1 MGRRKKPEEH
11 SHSESWL
18 VSYCDMISLLVTF
31 FLMMMTFSTK
41 DSADVRE
48 VGVGLLRG
56 RGGIWN
62 SKVYMPLH
70 EDIDPQTVDAI
81 ARDVAALS
89 EKQKDGARSN
99 VREQVDG
106 FSMSFDLAS
115 SFAPG
120 SAEPTQALEQNM
132 RTLGGFLQRYTQ
144 LVVIEGFTDDRFQPT
159 PEYPDAE
166 SISIARAQAAAK
178 ILLQGSLISPEQ
190 VQIAGLGPIRPR
202 AQNDSPMGRTS
213 NRRIEV
219 RVLSLASQQ
228 LVYADRSEV
237 PKPPAKH

>member
-31 FLMMMTFSTK
+31 FLMMMTFSTTET
-41 DSADVRE
+41 ADVRE
-48 VGVGLLRG
+48 VGVGLLVG

-62 SKVYMPLH
+62 TRIYFPMH
-70 EDIDPQTVDAI
+70 EDLDPQTVSAI

-89 EKQKDGARSN
+89 ESQKDGSRSN

-106 FSMSFDLAS
+106 FSLSFDLAS

-120 SAEPTQALEQNM
+120 SAEPTQALEQNL

-159 PEYPDAE
+159 PDYPDAE
-166 SISIARAQAAAK
+166 SIALARAQAAAK
-178 ILLQGSLISPEQ
+178 VLLQGSLISPEQ

-202 AQNDSPMGRTS
+202 AQNDSPLGRTS

-219 RVLSLASQQ
+219 RILSLASQQ
-228 LVYADRSEV
+228 VVYADHSDV
-237 PKPPAKH
+237 PQRPGLR

>member
-1 MGRRKKPEEH
+1 MSRKKKPEEH

-41 DSADVRE
+41 ESADVRE

-62 SKVYMPLH
+62 TKLYFPVH
-70 EDIDPQTVDAI
+70 EEVDPQTVSAI
-81 ARDVAALS
+81 ARDVAKLS
-89 EKQKDGARSN
+89 EDQKDGSRSN
-99 VREQVDG
+99 VREQTDG

-120 SAEPTQALEQNM
+120 SAVPTAALVQNL
-132 RTLGGFLQRYTQ
+132 RTLGSFLQRYTQ
-144 LVVIEGFTDDRFQPT
+144 LVVLEGFTDDRFQPT
-159 PEYPDAE
+159 PDYPDAQA
-166 SISIARAQAAAK
+166 ISVARAQAAAK
-178 ILLQGSLISPEQ
+178 VLLENSMISPEQ
-190 VQIAGLGPIRPR
+190 VQISGLGPLRPR
-202 AQNDSPMGRTS
+202 ALNDTPLGRTS

-219 RVLSLASQQ
+219 RILSLASQQ
-228 LVYADRSEV
+228 VVYADHGDTPQR
-237 PKPPAKH
+237 PGKR

>member
-41 DSADVRE
+41 DTADVRE
-48 VGVGLLRG
+48 
-56 RGGIWN
+56 
-62 SKVYMPLH
+62 
-70 EDIDPQTVDAI
+70 QT
-81 ARDVAALS
+81 
-89 EKQKDGARSN
+89 
-99 VREQVDG
+99 DG
-106 FSMSFDLAS
+106 FSISFDLAS

-132 RTLGGFLQRYTQ
+132 RTLGSFLQRYTQ

-159 PEYPDAE
+159 PQYPDAE
-166 SISIARAQAAAK
+166 AISIARAQAAAK

-202 AQNDSPMGRTS
+202 AQNDSPLGRTS

-219 RVLSLASQQ
+219 RVVSLASQQ
-228 LVYADRSEV
+228 LVYAEHNEG
-237 PKPPAKH
+237 PAQKPAKR

>member
-1 MGRRKKPEEH
+1 MSRKKKPEEH

-41 DSADVRE
+41 ESADVRE

-62 SKVYMPLH
+62 TKLYFPVH
-70 EDIDPQTVDAI
+70 EEVDPQTVSAI
-81 ARDVAALS
+81 ARDVAKLS
-89 EKQKDGARSN
+89 EDQKDGSRSN
-99 VREQVDG
+99 VREQTDG

-120 SAEPTQALEQNM
+120 SAVPTAALVQNL
-132 RTLGGFLQRYTQ
+132 RTLGSFLQRYTQ
-144 LVVIEGFTDDRFQPT
+144 LVVLEGFTDDRFQPT
-159 PEYPDAE
+159 PDFPDAQA
-166 SISIARAQAAAK
+166 ISVARAQAAAK
-178 ILLQGSLISPEQ
+178 VLLENSMISPEQ
-190 VQIAGLGPIRPR
+190 VQISGLGPLRPR
-202 AQNDSPMGRTS
+202 ALNDTPLGRTS

-219 RVLSLASQQ
+219 RILSLASQQ
-228 LVYADRSEV
+228 VVYADHGDTPQR
-237 PKPPAKH
+237 PGKR

>member
-41 DSADVRE
+41 ETADVRE

-56 RGGIWN
+56 RGGIWSSN
-62 SKVYMPLH
+62 VHMPLH
-70 EDIDPQTVDAI
+70 DEVDPQTVSAI
-81 ARDVAALS
+81 ARDVAALA
-89 EKQKDGARSN
+89 ENQKEGPRSN
-99 VREQVDG
+99 VREQTDG

-120 SAEPTQALEQNM
+120 SAEPTQALAQNM

-144 LVVIEGFTDDRFQPT
+144 LVVIEGFSDDHFQPT

-178 ILLQGSLISPEQ
+178 VLLEGSTIAPEQ

-202 AQNDSPMGRTS
+202 AQNDTPLGRTS

-219 RVLSLASQQ
+219 RILSLASQQ
-228 LVYADRSEV
+228 VVYADRGG
-237 PKPPAKH
+237 PPERPGLR

>member
-1 MGRRKKPEEH
+1 MGRKKKPEEH
-11 SHSESWL
+11 AHSESWL

-48 VGVGLLRG
+48 VGVGLLKG

-62 SKVYMPLH
+62 TKLYFPV
-70 EDIDPQTVDAI
+70 EDEVDPQTVSAI
-81 ARDVAALS
+81 ARDVAAAS
-89 EKQKDGARSN
+89 EHQEDGSRSN

-106 FSMSFDLAS
+106 FSMSFDLRS

-120 SAEPTQALEQNM
+120 SAEPTSELQANL
-132 RTLGGFLQRYTQ
+132 RTVGSFLQRYTQ

-166 SISIARAQAAAK
+166 AMSIARAQAAAK
-178 ILLQGSLISPEQ
+178 VLLESSTISPDQ
-190 VQIAGLGPIRPR
+190 VQIAGLGMIRPR
-202 AQNDSPMGRTS
+202 APNDTPMGRT
-213 NRRIEV
+213 
-219 RVLSLASQQ
+219 
-228 LVYADRSEV
+228 
-237 PKPPAKH
+237 

>member
-11 SHSESWL
+11 GHSESWL

-31 FLMMMTFSTK
+31 FLMMLTFST
-41 DSADVRE
+41 SETADVRE
-48 VGVGLLRG
+48 IGVGLLRG

-62 SKVYMPLH
+62 STLYMPVH
-70 EDIDPQTVDAI
+70 EEVDPQTVSAI

-89 EKQKDGARSN
+89 ENQKDGSRSN
-99 VREQVDG
+99 VREQIDG

-120 SAEPTQALEQNM
+120 SAEPTEALAQNM

-159 PEYPDAE
+159 PVYPDAE
-166 SISIARAQAAAK
+166 SIAIARAQAAAK
-178 ILLQGSLISPEQ
+178 ILLQGSLISPDQ
-190 VQIAGLGPIRPR
+190 VQLAGLGPIRPR
-202 AQNDSPMGRTS
+202 AANDTPLGRTS

-219 RVLSLASQQ
+219 RVVSLASQQ
-228 LVYADRSEV
+228 VVYAERSDSQ
-237 PKPPAKH
+237 KHPAKN

>member
-31 FLMMMTFSTK
+31 FLMMMTFSTTET
-41 DSADVRE
+41 ADVRE

-70 EDIDPQTVDAI
+70 DEVDPQTVGAI
-81 ARDVAALS
+81 ARDVAALAES
-89 EKQKDGARSN
+89 QKDGARSN
-99 VREQVDG
+99 VRELTDG
-106 FSMSFDLAS
+106 FAISFDLSA

-120 SAEPTQALEQNM
+120 SAQPTQALVQNM

-144 LVVIEGFTDDRFQPT
+144 LVVVEGFSDDRFQPT
-159 PEYPDAE
+159 PEFPDAE
-166 SISIARAQAAAK
+166 SISIARAQAAARA
-178 ILLQGSLISPEQ
+178 LLENSTVAPEQ

-202 AQNDSPMGRTS
+202 APNDTPLGRTS
-213 NRRIEV
+213 NRRVEV
-219 RVLSLASQQ
+219 RVVSLASQQ
-228 LVYADRSEV
+228 MVYADRGDV
-237 PKPPAKH
+237 PEKPGRR